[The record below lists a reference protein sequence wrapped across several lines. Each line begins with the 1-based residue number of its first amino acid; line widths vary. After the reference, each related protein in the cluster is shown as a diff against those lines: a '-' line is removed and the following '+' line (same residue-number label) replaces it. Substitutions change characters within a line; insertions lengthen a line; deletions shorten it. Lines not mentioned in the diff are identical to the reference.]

1 MMRVGDETH
10 TTLSDR
16 CNWTTND
23 DGGAIDDGLM
33 MKKAAIEGTMKEEWR
48 RIDNKLLKNN

>member
-23 DGGAIDDGLM
+23 DGGAVDDGLM
-33 MKKAAIEGTMKEEWR
+33 MKTAAIEGMKE
-48 RIDNKLLKNN
+48 D